1 MPRTLRVHMPEPV
14 PGIVSGFSIK
24 MFTNHGCFGGHSV
37 NFSTNCIIMEKIS
50 DEEETKKSHSVT
62 ACVTGSKGFYTY
74 RGRIQINLQEVPID
88 RQEKKNM

>member
-1 MPRTLRVHMPEPV
+1 MPEPV

-24 MFTNHGCFGGHSV
+24 MFTNHGCFGGPSV

-74 RGRIQINLQEVPID
+74 RVKSVREVEYKSIY
-88 RQEKKNM
+88 KKYQ